1 MSSDKFIRD
10 RRGRNDKNK
19 PPRSCAPMNKH
30 KHGRM
35 HSLLEERVLCY
46 PFNHSTT
53 NRRPPFLPSFLCRPE
68 ITSFQRF
75 INREG
80 NRSMDKL
87 FGNTVLARYRRKFT
101 TANEIAEEG
110 WGKIL
115 LIIIVWIIVSSGR
128 GIEGSNRGARGKTL
142 SIVIIRLDCM
152 YGEISWL
159 TMVGK
164 SINSV

>member
-1 MSSDKFIRD
+1 MSSDKFIVVD
-10 RRGRNDKNK
+10 ETTKIT
-19 PPRSCAPMNKH
+19 PAHQWMH

-53 NRRPPFLPSFLCRPE
+53 NRRPPFSLSSFLCRPE

-87 FGNTVLARYRRKFT
+87 F
-101 TANEIAEEG
+101 ANVVGAKICDGQTKSQKKGGKNIANC
-110 WGKIL
+110 
-115 LIIIVWIIVSSGR
+115 VWIIVSSGV
-128 GIEGSNRGARGKTL
+128 K
-142 SIVIIRLDCM
+142 IRLDV

-159 TMVGK
+159 TVVGK
-164 SINSV
+164 SK